1 MAAWKRKKETREELV
16 ALLSFRGNLT
26 VFSLKDSFLVEPLYP
41 LIHHYKRC
49 LTSQQEKKKDLRM
62 RSSACQSELRA
73 KWGRADGHCFKPL
86 TRMTLSPPQLCPTA
100 HRTSIFLIGCFRC
113 WTKQTHVHART
124 SARCIMGTIYQSH
137 HALQALNTATVFRAS
152 LSRSSFFP
160 PAIFLTSLPLP
171 LFFSGRLLCWCS
183 CLFIMPVRK
192 SGPGWKWREEQ
203 VCRLSD
209 KFALPWAQCT
219 TVL

>member
-26 VFSLKDSFLVEPLYP
+26 VFFLRQFLSWTFVSTYPSLQALSD
-41 LIHHYKRC
+41 ITAR
-49 LTSQQEKKKDLRM
+49 KKDLRM

-113 WTKQTHVHART
+113 WTKQTQVHART
-124 SARCIMGTIYQSH
+124 SARCINGDYLSIPPCTASSKYSH
-137 HALQALNTATVFRAS
+137 CFPCIS
-152 LSRSSFFP
+152 LS
-160 PAIFLTSLPLP
+160 
-171 LFFSGRLLCWCS
+171 LFFFSPCNLSHLSPSPSLFLWTAPLLVQLSLYNACKEKWPRLKVTGGTGVP
-183 CLFIMPVRK
+183 F
-192 SGPGWKWREEQ
+192 KW
-203 VCRLSD
+203 
-209 KFALPWAQCT
+209 
-219 TVL
+219 